1 MSAEILVDVTPM
13 EARVAVLENGLVQ
26 DIHIERQ
33 ARRGHVGNIYVGR
46 VVRVMPGM
54 QAAFVDIGLERSGFI
69 HLADV
74 IGSGAAVDARIA
86 DHLRQGQLI
95 TVQVLK
101 DPLGAKGARLSA
113 ELSVSTRYLVY
124 MPGRDH
130 VGVSQR
136 IEDAEERE
144 RLQAVLAAALAQED
158 LAQED
163 LAQQGPAHRDPA
175 GSVQEGPEPQAPRR
189 GGYILRTA
197 AEGAGAAEIG
207 ADLRY
212 LRRLWAVVA
221 RRQSA
226 AAEPGLLYA
235 DLPLPLRAVRDFAR
249 QGVER
254 IVIDSRENC
263 TALRDFCLKYMPEM
277 AQLVEYYDGERA
289 LFDRHGVEDDIQRAL
304 QPVVTLKSGG
314 HLVIDQTEAMT
325 TVDVN
330 TGSFVGRHNQEDTL
344 FKTNLEAASV
354 LARQLRL
361 RNLGGIIIVDFI
373 DMRDAEHRRQV
384 HRALEKA
391 MARDPARSRLSGVS
405 ELGLVEMTRKR
416 TRESLE
422 RMLCEACP
430 SCAGRGLLK
439 TVETVCYE
447 IFREILRAARACE
460 SGELRVLAC
469 PAVVECLLDG
479 KFFDAAELES
489 CTARTISFRAE
500 PDYGREHFDIVRL

>member
-13 EARVAVLENGLVQ
+13 EARVAVLENGLLQ

-74 IGSGAAVDARIA
+74 IGSSAAADARIA

-158 LAQED
+158 LVQE
-163 LAQQGPAHRDPA
+163 GSAHKEPA
-175 GSVQEGPEPQAPRR
+175 GSVQEGPAPEALQR

-212 LRRLWAVVA
+212 LKRLWAVVA

-277 AQLVEYYDGERA
+277 AQLVEYYNGERP

-391 MARDPARSRLSGVS
+391 MARDPARNKLSGVS

-460 SGELRVLAC
+460 TGELRVLAC